1 MERKTYPNKI
11 KVLKNW
17 NNKLTA
23 VTIDSGGSDERPHRV
38 TSEFQVWDTVNKV
51 WAQRVIQL
59 EFVTRPEAIV
69 YADEME
75 GTLRKH
81 LMKRD
86 IAPARAT
93 Y

>member
-1 MERKTYPNKI
+1 MERKTYSNKI

-17 NNKLTA
+17 NNKVTA
-23 VTIDSGGSDERPHRV
+23 VTIDSAGSNERPHRV

-59 EFVTRPEAIV
+59 EFVTRSEAIV

-75 GTLRKH
+75 GTLRTH
-81 LMKRD
+81 LLERD

-93 Y
+93 F

>member
-1 MERKTYPNKI
+1 MERKTYPNQI

-17 NNKLTA
+17 NNKVTA
-23 VTIDSGGSDERPHRV
+23 VTIDSAGSEAKPHRV

-81 LMKRD
+81 LMERD

-93 Y
+93 F

>member
-1 MERKTYPNKI
+1 MERKTYSNKI

-17 NNKLTA
+17 NNKVTA
-23 VTIDSGGSDERPHRV
+23 VTIDSAGSDERPHRV

-59 EFVTRPEAIV
+59 EFITRLEAESYSDV
-69 YADEME
+69 EEAR
-75 GTLRKH
+75 LRKH
-81 LMKRD
+81 LMERN

-93 Y
+93 F

>member
-17 NNKLTA
+17 NNKVTA
-23 VTIDSGGSDERPHRV
+23 VTIDSAGSDERPHRV
-38 TSEFQVWDTVNKV
+38 TSEFQVWDSENKV
-51 WAQRVIQL
+51 WAQREIQL
-59 EFVTRPEAIV
+59 EFATRQEATV

-81 LMKRD
+81 LMERN

-93 Y
+93 F